1 MNKRLDYHADKMKLV
16 CILFAVG
23 GVIYLLNLLT
33 SYVAFFSDWLNLFF
47 LYAIPFAASVCIY
60 KLGNKKTNPNKLL
73 GIFVLAQAVSA
84 VYRIITYA
92 ISAKTLSGDDSSY
105 YDYSR
110 KEILIYLKI
119 VCAII
124 ILVADALAIY
134 CIKARRFD
142 RLFKVTRILLIVS
155 TSIIFLT
162 YWWYVNWWYVKPE
175 EEAINVAAFA
185 ILLFGVFSLKSNI
198 EEQLK
203 QLNAE
208 LSEGT
213 LSKEQYDEQRQK
225 LLEKL

>member
-33 SYVAFFSDWLNLFF
+33 YYVALFSDWLNLFF

-60 KLGNKKTNPNKLL
+60 KLGKRTNPNKLL

-105 YDYSR
+105 YD
-110 KEILIYLKI
+110 KERAILLIYLKI

-134 CIKARRFD
+134 CVKARRFD
-142 RLFKVTRILLIVS
+142 RLFKVTRILLVVS
-155 TSIIFLT
+155 TSIICLT
-162 YWWYVNWWYVKPE
+162 YWHYVKP
-175 EEAINVAAFA
+175 EEAINVAASA
-185 ILLFGVFSLKSNI
+185 ILLFGVFGLKSSI

-208 LSEGT
+208 LSAGT
-213 LSKEQYDEQRQK
+213 LDKEQYDEQRQK